1 MELSF
6 PNPTLFTIF
15 AVTTLR
21 TINTYMNY
29 DEYLKCAE
37 KHLKSCQ
44 QLLEGIKESTDNKE
58 ACIDIW
64 YLSGY
69 IIEGFTVYSAYKING
84 WNPISKDGV
93 KDIKLKYDKS
103 FSYKTH
109 LDFHYRRVYK
119 GKSVFPPGLITYF
132 VQGHDYK
139 SIIEGLLVK
148 EPVFKDVPIMGSG
161 AIDSDVKI
169 LVDNWKPDIRYWYKE
184 EQMKEKKIPI
194 LTVDLLKRL
203 IETCNDI
210 YKKMI
215 FV

>member
-1 MELSF
+1 
-6 PNPTLFTIF
+6 
-15 AVTTLR
+15 
-21 TINTYMNY
+21 MNY

-44 QLLEGIKESTDNKE
+44 QLLEGIKESTSNKE
-58 ACIDIW
+58 ACLDIW

-84 WNPISKDGV
+84 WNPKCKV
-93 KDIKLKYDKS
+93 KDIKLRFDES
-103 FSYKTH
+103 FSYKTR
-109 LDFHYRRVYK
+109 LDFHYHRVYK
-119 GKSVFPPGLITYF
+119 GKPVFPSGLITYF

-148 EPVFKDVPIMGSG
+148 EPVFKDVPIIGLG
-161 AIDSDVKI
+161 TIDSEVKI

>member
-1 MELSF
+1 MIYE
-6 PNPTLFTIF
+6 
-15 AVTTLR
+15 
-21 TINTYMNY
+21 
-29 DEYLKCAE
+29 EYLECAR

-44 QLLEGIKESTDNKE
+44 QLLEGLKENTDNKE
-58 ACIDIW
+58 AYLDIW

-84 WNPISKDGV
+84 WNPKSDDGV
-93 KDIKLKYDKS
+93 KDIKLKYDKP

-109 LDFHYRRVYK
+109 LDFHRCRLYK
-119 GKSVFPPGLITYF
+119 NTNTPVFPPGLIKCS

-139 SIIEGLLVK
+139 SIIDKLLIK
-148 EPVFKDVPIMGSG
+148 EPIFKDFPIMGT
-161 AIDSDVKI
+161 AAVDNDVKV

-184 EQMKEKKIPI
+184 EQMKEKNIPV
-194 LTVDLLKRL
+194 LTPDLLKRL
-203 IETCNDI
+203 LEMCNDI